1 LSVPTVW
8 IVSELYY
15 PEETSTGYF
24 LTRIAEGIAARIPA
38 GAVCARPT
46 YTSRALRVPW
56 RETHNGVTIIR
67 CRATRLD
74 PHKLIS
80 RAVNAVTITA
90 SMFFT
95 LLRVVKQ
102 GQLVIGVTNPPT
114 LPLIARAV
122 CRMRGALCVMLVHD
136 VYPEVPAAAGMVR
149 RGGLAYR
156 LVNAVAHWLYRSVDH
171 VVVLGRDMARIAEA
185 KGARRMTVI
194 PNWGDVNCIRR
205 EERGDRSKFILQY
218 GGNIG
223 RTHDLRI
230 LLDAAAALAA
240 DPDVEL
246 DIVGGGAC
254 RDDVEREIAARGLHN
269 VKLRPPVRREE
280 LSASL
285 NAADVA
291 VISMRAGM
299 SGLSV
304 PSRLYNMLAAGR
316 PVIAIADD
324 DSEIANVVRE
334 EEIGW
339 VVPPGDLAALH
350 AAIAEA
356 RGDPLRLQMMGRRAR
371 AAAEQKYTQAHV
383 VKAYRELIHR
393 LLAESR
399 RHPGKPCGAAG

>member
-1 LSVPTVW
+1 MSAPAVW

-24 LTRIAEGIAARIPA
+24 LTGIAEGIAARVPA

-46 YTSRALRVPW
+46 YSSRALRVPW

-74 PHKLIS
+74 PHKLLS

-90 SMFFT
+90 SMFVT
-95 LLRVVKQ
+95 LLRVVKR
-102 GQLVIGVTNPPT
+102 GQLVIAVTNPPT
-114 LPLIARAV
+114 LPFIARAV
-122 CRMRGALCVMLVHD
+122 CSMRGARCVMLVHD
-136 VYPEVPAAAGMVR
+136 VYPEALAAAGMMR
-149 RGGLAYR
+149 RGGLTYR
-156 LVNAVAHWLYRSVDH
+156 LIGAVARWLYRSVDH

-194 PNWGDVNCIRR
+194 PNWGDVNLIRR
-205 EERGDRSKFILQY
+205 EERGDRAAFVMQY

-230 LLDAAAALAA
+230 LLDAAAALAT
-240 DPDVEL
+240 DPEVQL
-246 DIVGGGAC
+246 DIVGVGAR

-269 VKLRPPVRREE
+269 VTLRPPVPREE

-291 VISMRAGM
+291 IVSMRAGM
-299 SGLSV
+299 SGISV
-304 PSRLYNMLAAGR
+304 PSRLYNILAAGR

-324 DSEIANVVRE
+324 DSEIALIVRE

-339 VVPPGDLAALH
+339 VVPPGELAALL

-356 RGDPLRLQMMGRRAR
+356 RGDVPRLQLMGRRAR
-371 AAAEQKYTQAHV
+371 AAAERKYTQAHV
-383 VKAYRELIHR
+383 VEAYAELIRR
-393 LLAESR
+393 LL
-399 RHPGKPCGAAG
+399 